1 MILQER
7 SGDVGMIM
15 DSADDIT
22 CRNTKMRRLDECIER
37 RGVALPRQVSADIN
51 EWDDQESGRFV
62 SGSIMSDGDTKSE
75 ELSNEEFSDEE
86 FSDEACSDDES
97 TDYDDVE
104 EELNE
109 AMSLQTEQTDFN
121 VTSIVVDFVSDDMSG
136 QEAGRYIGE
145 NPRLKK
151 LAIAGG
157 SMEWNGESGTLEWF
171 SKLCKGLAHNRSIG
185 HMSLEECNLIEK
197 AAISTITTLSPFFE
211 LNANLHRL
219 EIVSCNLGDETIRM
233 LASAL
238 SRRENKGSLQRIIL
252 DANGIGDE
260 SGSELVHTLNHG
272 YDNLT
277 HLSLG
282 DNELGSKACIALGDL
297 LSSPNTQ
304 LKSLD
309 IENNQ
314 IDDGCITV
322 LTNGLSSNTVLN
334 ELRLSFN
341 CSITQAGWK
350 TFSTCLQNP
359 RSSLEILDLS
369 STNIADDGA
378 IALGRGLMNNNTLTT
393 LSCHDISANGMPII
407 TSHGWRSIFG
417 SLQNKGSALR
427 MIDLRYSS
435 IGEGGLLALTNA
447 LAGNSTVKM
456 LDLSYN
462 KQIPAAGWR
471 SFFAC
476 LEHPNVALEEV
487 SLRGNNVTDEEMT
500 HLSRALRANNG
511 TLESIDLGD
520 NSSLTSVGWAHISRV
535 LCDKSSAMA
544 VYSSNHTLSSLGDQD
559 DIPADLDD
567 LLQLNQIGNK
577 KDVSREKI
585 LRYHFQDGK
594 TNIQELIDMNSNILH
609 HAISWSC
616 TNVTGHTLLYN
627 FLRSLPSLVASV
639 NIIANTSGAKRKRL
653 S

>member
-7 SGDVGMIM
+7 SGDVGMVM
-15 DSADDIT
+15 DSADDIM
-22 CRNTKMRRLDECIER
+22 CRTTKMIRVDECIER
-37 RGVALPRQVSADIN
+37 RGVALPRQVSADIS
-51 EWDDQESGRFV
+51 EWDDQESGRLV
-62 SGSIMSDGDTKSE
+62 HSMSDGDIKSE
-75 ELSNEEFSDEE
+75 ELSNEGFSNEE

-97 TDYDDVE
+97 TDYDDDE

-109 AMSLQTEQTDFN
+109 ALSLQTEHTDFN
-121 VTSIVVDFVSDDMSG
+121 VTSIVVDFVSDNMSG

-145 NPRLKK
+145 NPNLKK
-151 LAIAGG
+151 LAITGG
-157 SMEWNGESGTLEWF
+157 SMEWNGNSRTLEWF
-171 SKLCKGLAHNRSIG
+171 SKLCIGLAHNRSIG
-185 HMSLEECNLIEK
+185 HLSLEECNLNEE
-197 AAISTITTLSPFFE
+197 AAMTIITTLSPFIE

-219 EIVSCNLGDETIRM
+219 EIVSCNFGDETIRM
-233 LASAL
+233 LALAL
-238 SRRENKGSLQRIIL
+238 TKRENKGSLQRIIL
-252 DANGIGDE
+252 DANGIGDQ

-277 HLSLG
+277 HLSMG
-282 DNELGSKACIALGDL
+282 DNELGSKACVALGDL
-297 LSSPNTQ
+297 LSNPSTH

-314 IDDGCITV
+314 IDDGCIAV
-322 LTNGLSSNTVLN
+322 LTNALSSNTVLN

-359 RSSLEILDLS
+359 DSSLEILDLS
-369 STNIADDGA
+369 STNIADEGA
-378 IALGRGLMNNNTLTT
+378 IALGRGLMNNKTLTT
-393 LSCHDISANGMPII
+393 LSCHDISADGMPLI

-417 SLQNKGSALR
+417 SLQNKESALG

-435 IGEGGLLALTNA
+435 IDEGGISALTNA

-471 SFFAC
+471 PFFAC

-487 SLRGNNVTDEEMT
+487 SLRGNHVTDEDMR
-500 HLSRALRANNG
+500 HLSRALHANNG
-511 TLESIDLGD
+511 ILESLDLGD
-520 NSSLTSVGWAHISRV
+520 NSSLSDIGWAHISRV
-535 LCDKSSAMA
+535 LCDKSSAMT
-544 VYSSNHTLSSLGDQD
+544 VYLSNHTLSSLGDQD
-559 DIPADLDD
+559 AIPADLDD
-567 LLQLNQIGNK
+567 FLQLNQSGNK

-594 TNIQELIDMNSNILH
+594 KNIQEFVDLDSNILH
-609 HAISWSC
+609 HAISWIC
-616 TNVTGHTLLYN
+616 TNGTGRTLLYK

-639 NIIANTSGAKRKRL
+639 NIGTKASGAKRKRL

>member
-15 DSADDIT
+15 DSADDIM
-22 CRNTKMRRLDECIER
+22 CRTTKTRRVDECIER

-51 EWDDQESGRFV
+51 EWDDQESGILV
-62 SGSIMSDGDTKSE
+62 SGSSMNDGDIKSE
-75 ELSNEEFSDEE
+75 ELSNEGFSDEE
-86 FSDEACSDDES
+86 FSDEAYSDDES
-97 TDYDDVE
+97 TDYDDEE

-109 AMSLQTEQTDFN
+109 AMSPQTDHTDCN
-121 VTSIVVDFVSDDMSG
+121 VTSIVVDFVSDNMNG

-151 LAIAGG
+151 LAITGG
-157 SMEWNGESGTLEWF
+157 SMEWDGDSGTLEWF
-171 SKLCKGLAHNRSIG
+171 SKLCTGLAHNKSIG
-185 HMSLEECNLIEK
+185 HLSLEECNLNEK
-197 AAISTITTLSPFFE
+197 AAMTTITTLSPFFE
-211 LNANLHRL
+211 LNVNLHRL

-238 SRRENKGSLQRIIL
+238 SRRENKGSLQRVIL

-282 DNELGSKACIALGDL
+282 DNELGSKACTALGDM
-297 LSSPNTQ
+297 LSSPNTK

-309 IENNQ
+309 VENNQ

-322 LTNGLSSNTVLN
+322 LTNALSSNTVLN

-341 CSITQAGWK
+341 CSITQAGWT
-350 TFSTCLQNP
+350 TFSTCLQNLD
-359 RSSLEILDLS
+359 SSLKILDLS
-369 STNIADDGA
+369 STHIADEGA
-378 IALGRGLMNNNTLTT
+378 IALGHGLMNNKTLTT
-393 LSCHDISANGMPII
+393 LSCHDISADGMPLI
-407 TSHGWRSIFG
+407 TSRGWRSIFG
-417 SLQNKGSALR
+417 SLQNKTSALG

-435 IGEGGLLALTNA
+435 IDEGGLSALTNA
-447 LAGNSTVKM
+447 LAGNSAVKM

-476 LEHPNVALEEV
+476 LEHPDVALEEV
-487 SLRGNNVTDEEMT
+487 SLRGNNITDEEMA
-500 HLSRALRANNG
+500 HLSRSLHVNNG
-511 TLESIDLGD
+511 RLESLDLGD
-520 NSSLTSVGWAHISRV
+520 NSSLTDVGWAHISRV
-535 LCDKSSAMA
+535 LCDRSNAMTIF
-544 VYSSNHTLSSLGDQD
+544 SSNHTLSSLGDQNA
-559 DIPADLDD
+559 IPADLDD
-567 LLQLNQIGNK
+567 LLQLNQTGNK

-585 LRYHFQDGK
+585 LQYHFQDGK
-594 TNIQELIDMNSNILH
+594 TKIQEFVDMNSNVLH
-609 HAISWSC
+609 HAISWIC
-616 TNVTGHTLLYN
+616 TNGTDHTLLYN
-627 FLRSLPSLVASV
+627 FLRSLPSLVPSD
-639 NIIANTSGAKRKRL
+639 NIIAKASGAKRKRL